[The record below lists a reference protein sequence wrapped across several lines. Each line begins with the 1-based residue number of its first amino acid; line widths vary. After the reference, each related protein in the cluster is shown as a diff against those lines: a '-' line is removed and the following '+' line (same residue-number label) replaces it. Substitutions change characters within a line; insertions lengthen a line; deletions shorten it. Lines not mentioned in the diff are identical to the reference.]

1 MTVHLAYD
9 AHAARLDDLHREAAQ
24 RRRARGLTQ
33 PRPRLRGL
41 FGIRRRRAVAAGQ
54 PRSAQEC
61 A

>member
-9 AHAARLDDLHREAAQ
+9 AHVARLDDLHREAAQ
-24 RRRARGLTQ
+24 RRRARALAQ
-33 PRPRLRGL
+33 PRARLRGL
-41 FGIRRRRAVAAGQ
+41 FGIRHRRAVASGQ